1 MELRDK
7 KLRDGLQKLY
17 YAQIIAIVSLLST
30 ILVMI
35 PVLGLLIVV
44 VVMVATIV
52 GLVLTIMGLVKLG
65 DVHPNYTIALILS
78 IISGVMG
85 LLNKTTVISVLG
97 IILDLVVIWLL
108 VKTTNCFL
116 GRIERTDV
124 MQKGNRALVC
134 NIAAVLISILC
145 TLLSLFMVELSILL
159 LVVALIVSLV
169 GLVFYVVYL
178 KQASE
183 AF

>member
-65 DVHPNYTIALILS
+65 DVHSNYTIALIL
-78 IISGVMG
+78 
-85 LLNKTTVISVLG
+85 
-97 IILDLVVIWLL
+97 
-108 VKTTNCFL
+108 
-116 GRIERTDV
+116 
-124 MQKGNRALVC
+124 
-134 NIAAVLISILC
+134 
-145 TLLSLFMVELSILL
+145 
-159 LVVALIVSLV
+159 VS
-169 GLVFYVVYL
+169 
-178 KQASE
+178 
-183 AF
+183 